1 MFKSFTIA
9 EGILLIVLGVL
20 ALIAPIKASFI
31 VTAVLGVVFLV
42 GGIIGWINNL
52 SRSRGMKGW
61 LVFWRLVVSTL
72 FLVAG
77 WTILDQFST
86 GAIDA
91 AAQVATLSLAVG
103 IVFLV
108 EGIVAIMPHWVT
120 RRWKAGAGVWPTES
134 SP

>member
-61 LVFWRLVVSTL
+61 LCF
-72 FLVAG
+72 
-77 WTILDQFST
+77 
-86 GAIDA
+86 
-91 AAQVATLSLAVG
+91 
-103 IVFLV
+103 
-108 EGIVAIMPHWVT
+108 
-120 RRWKAGAGVWPTES
+120 GVWS
-134 SP
+134 SPPVPGGWLDHP

>member
-61 LVFWRLVVSTL
+61 
-72 FLVAG
+72 
-77 WTILDQFST
+77 
-86 GAIDA
+86 
-91 AAQVATLSLAVG
+91 
-103 IVFLV
+103 
-108 EGIVAIMPHWVT
+108 
-120 RRWKAGAGVWPTES
+120 
-134 SP
+134 

>member
-77 WTILDQFST
+77 WTIVLVQTTNKPSRIASQST
-86 GAIDA
+86 IWPSC
-91 AAQVATLSLAVG
+91 TLLPKTAC
-103 IVFLV
+103 
-108 EGIVAIMPHWVT
+108 
-120 RRWKAGAGVWPTES
+120 
-134 SP
+134 